1 MTLDL
6 NNLDDHQLVRLNL
19 LSEIIKDDY
28 QNLIEEVYL
37 RSNKD
42 ISWLFSSLLSRNPYE
57 SNLFINLLNLV
68 FIKEELDKNEFDK
81 LIIDDYTLYDLI
93 KPHFDKN
100 KIVVKNKN
108 YTIKRFLLKTFS
120 IFKLFVISL
129 IFIIDKISNKRKKII
144 KNEIRLI
151 DVFWHKSM
159 FSNDNYID
167 RYYGKLR
174 DYFDE
179 KELKKIYYIPTIV
192 DFQSLSFFRESSIKR
207 NLNVIFK
214 HDYIKIKDY
223 FTSIN
228 SLIKSKFYKVEYYY
242 FKGFEVSNLLSLDF
256 HENKYNTSSFHGLL
270 NYFFCKRLTEHYPNN
285 FKTVLN
291 WFENQAI
298 DKGLNKG
305 FNDFFPDTNLKG
317 FQGSILS
324 LDYNSHLCPTKLE
337 NKIGVLPKEI
347 FICGKALQNDVKQF
361 DDSLKVNTTSAFRFD
376 YLWHHKS
383 KKNSKEIVL
392 VILPSIHNDCV
403 EIIENIIFLANNKDL
418 RNINFKLKLHP
429 DLNENNFNSLKKE
442 FPNTLKFYKKELYF
456 SFKITQLLIGNS
468 SSALTEG
475 LACGIPVIV
484 IGSRRGLTQNPIP
497 KSINKK
503 FWKLVFGEA
512 QLLNATKEFIK
523 REGPALIDEN
533 QQKSIKSN
541 FFEPMN
547 KTKIRRLL
555 DF

>member
-1 MTLDL
+1 M
-6 NNLDDHQLVRLNL
+6 
-19 LSEIIKDDY
+19 
-28 QNLIEEVYL
+28 
-37 RSNKD
+37 
-42 ISWLFSSLLSRNPYE
+42 
-57 SNLFINLLNLV
+57 
-68 FIKEELDKNEFDK
+68 
-81 LIIDDYTLYDLI
+81 
-93 KPHFDKN
+93 
-100 KIVVKNKN
+100 
-108 YTIKRFLLKTFS
+108 
-120 IFKLFVISL
+120 
-129 IFIIDKISNKRKKII
+129 
-144 KNEIRLI
+144 
-151 DVFWHKSM
+151 
-159 FSNDNYID
+159 
-167 RYYGKLR
+167 
-174 DYFDE
+174 
-179 KELKKIYYIPTIV
+179 
-192 DFQSLSFFRESSIKR
+192 
-207 NLNVIFK
+207 
-214 HDYIKIKDY
+214 
-223 FTSIN
+223 
-228 SLIKSKFYKVEYYY
+228 
-242 FKGFEVSNLLSLDF
+242 
-256 HENKYNTSSFHGLL
+256 
-270 NYFFCKRLTEHYPNN
+270 
-285 FKTVLN
+285 
-291 WFENQAI
+291 
-298 DKGLNKG
+298 
-305 FNDFFPDTNLKG
+305 
-317 FQGSILS
+317 
-324 LDYNSHLCPTKLE
+324 
-337 NKIGVLPKEI
+337 
-347 FICGKALQNDVKQF
+347 
-361 DDSLKVNTTSAFRFD
+361 
-376 YLWHHKS
+376 WHHKS